1 MDNQRLNLALT
12 IKRVF
17 HQIFVLEPLQLL
29 RTFAKCR
36 LCGANS
42 ADRMSIN
49 DREPKA

>member
-29 RTFAKCR
+29 
-36 LCGANS
+36 LNV
-42 ADRMSIN
+42 
-49 DREPKA
+49 REMPPVWR